1 MRLAVMSFTA
11 VLLATTSAQAQGAA
25 GQDAVLS
32 AYRAAIHGEAYAG
45 KGAMELR
52 YDYAGQGMTGWTAS
66 LFDVKSGAFVD
77 SNEVG
82 PTKGA
87 NGFDG
92 RQAWMQD
99 MSGAFTPQAG
109 GDTRQLAVNEAYR
122 DANLWWRPGHG
133 GAKIAPLG
141 RKTAD
146 GRAYDVLSVTPTGG
160 KAFEAW
166 FDAETHLL
174 GRIVEAQG
182 WQTMTTTLSDYRPA
196 EGVLVAGKVV
206 VDDGLGPDNRQT
218 LTLKSARFAPAKPIG
233 AYAMPKVRPT
243 DAAIQNP
250 TGRTTVPF
258 QLINNHIY
266 AEVKVNGQGPFL
278 FIFDTGGH
286 DLLTPDTAKALAVK
300 SEGQAA
306 GTGAGEGTVEVGFAR
321 GVTFQIGDLVLKDQ
335 TIVTLPFAS
344 PTVEGFP
351 EQGMI
356 GFEVFRRF
364 VTEIDYGAKTLTFV
378 DPAKFSPKGAGT
390 PVPFVFYSH
399 LPQVKGDFEGLPG
412 VFDIDTGSRVELT
425 LNKPFAD
432 ANGIKGKHPKG
443 VTAVDGWGVGGRSV
457 SYVLRGEHLT
467 LGPVRV
473 DDVVAGLGTQ
483 SRGAFADPNYQ
494 GNVGS
499 GLLKRFKVTFDYDH
513 QLMYLKPLPGPLK
526 DVGTFDRAG
535 FWINK
540 ADKGFKIVDLTVGGA
555 AEAAGL
561 KTGDVITT
569 VDGKP
574 ANAIP
579 IYDLRTRLRSD
590 PAGSKVTL
598 DVDREGAPKS
608 VVLTLRD
615 QI

>member
-1 MRLAVMSFTA
+1 MRLAALSFA
-11 VLLATTSAQAQGAA
+11 AALLASTSALAQGTGTDAILAA
-25 GQDAVLS
+25 N
-32 AYRAAIHGEAYAG
+32 RAAAHGEAYAG

-52 YDYAGQGMTGWTAS
+52 YDYAGQGMTGWTSSA
-66 LFDVKSGAFVD
+66 FDLKTGAFVD
-77 SNEVG
+77 ANEVG
-82 PTKGA
+82 PTKGS

-122 DANLWWRPGHG
+122 DANLWWRPDHG
-133 GAKIAPLG
+133 GAAIAPLG
-141 RKTAD
+141 RKTAE
-146 GRAYDVLSVTPTGG
+146 GRAYDVLSVTPKGG

-166 FDAETHLL
+166 FDPETHLL
-174 GRIVEAQG
+174 GRIVEMQG
-182 WQTMTTTLSDYRPA
+182 WQTMTSTFSDYRPA
-196 EGVLVAGKVV
+196 EGVLVPGKVV
-206 VDDGLGPDNRQT
+206 IDDGLGPANRQT
-218 LTLKSARFAPAKPIG
+218 LTLKTARFAPARPPG

-243 DAAIQNP
+243 DATIQNAS
-250 TGRTTVPF
+250 GRTTVPL
-258 QLINNHIY
+258 QLLNNHIY
-266 AEVKVNGQGPFL
+266 VEVKVNGKGPFL
-278 FIFDTGGH
+278 FIVDTGGH
-286 DLLTPDTAKALAVK
+286 DLLTPETAKALSVK

-306 GTGAGEGTVEVGFAR
+306 GSGAGEGSVEVGFAK

-335 TIVTLPFAS
+335 TIATVPFAS
-344 PTVEGFP
+344 TQVEGFP
-351 EQGMI
+351 QQGMI

-364 VTEIDYGAKTLTFV
+364 VTEIDYGAKTMTFI
-378 DPAKFSPKGAGT
+378 DPAKFTPKDAGT
-390 PVPFVFYSH
+390 PVPFLFYSH

-432 ANGIKGKHPKG
+432 AHGLKSKHPKG

-457 SYVLRGEHLT
+457 SYVMRGEHLT

-483 SRGAFADPNYQ
+483 SRGSFADPNYQ

-513 QLMYLKPLPGPLK
+513 QVMYLKPLPGPLK

-540 ADKGFKIVDLTVGGA
+540 SDKGFKIVDLTAGGP

-561 KTGDVITT
+561 KTGDEITS

-574 ANAIP
+574 AGAIP
-579 IYDLRTRLRSD
+579 ISDLRARLRND
-590 PAGSKVTL
+590 PAGSKVSL
-598 DVDREGAPKS
+598 DVERDGAPRA
-608 VVLTLRD
+608 VVLTLKD